1 MPPDDSQRYSRQIQL
16 PEINVQ
22 GQEKLAGS
30 TVLIA
35 GAGGL
40 GSLSALYL
48 TATGVGHVII
58 VDHDQ
63 VELSNL
69 NRQLLHRESSI
80 GRPKALSAAESLGR
94 LNSSIQ
100 ITPVQATLDQGNIDD
115 LLKGVDLIVDGCDN
129 FKTRQVINRACLRH
143 GLPWIFGGVRGFNG
157 MATSF
162 VPESF
167 TCFECIIPDPERS
180 DPDQLEPGQSNPG
193 QGILGPTAGII
204 ASIQAMEAVKL
215 LVGMGSSLVNRLL
228 HLSGLDMR
236 ITTSALAPNPDCRVC
251 NPARAKRT
259 RKNDHP
265 A

>member
-1 MPPDDSQRYSRQIQL
+1 MPLDDSQRYSRQIQL
-16 PEINVQ
+16 PEINVK
-22 GQEKLAGS
+22 GQEKLSRS

-48 TATGVGHVII
+48 TAAGVGHVII

-129 FKTRQVINRACLRH
+129 YQTRQVINRACLSH

-162 VPESF
+162 VPGSF
-167 TCFECIIPDPERS
+167 TCFECIIPDPEKS
-180 DPDQLEPGQSNPG
+180 EPGQLNPI

-204 ASIQAMEAVKL
+204 ASIQAIEAVKL
-215 LVGMGSSLVNRLL
+215 LVGMGSSLVNRLM

-236 ITTSALAPNPDCRVC
+236 ITTSALTPNPDCRVC
-251 NPARAKRT
+251 NPVRKKRT
-259 RKNDHP
+259 QKNDHP
-265 A
+265 V